1 MGIKGEKRQKRAL
14 KTRSKIALTN
24 NNRLT
29 IFRSNSNIYAQITSN
44 NGSEVLVSASTSES
58 ALKSDNNGNIDAA
71 SRIGKVIA
79 ERALEKGIEKV
90 SKSYETI
97 CNYIQSELKW

>member
-79 ERALEKGIEKV
+79 ERSLEKGIKKV
-90 SKSYETI
+90 SFDLSLI
-97 CNYIQSELKW
+97 HISEPTRPY